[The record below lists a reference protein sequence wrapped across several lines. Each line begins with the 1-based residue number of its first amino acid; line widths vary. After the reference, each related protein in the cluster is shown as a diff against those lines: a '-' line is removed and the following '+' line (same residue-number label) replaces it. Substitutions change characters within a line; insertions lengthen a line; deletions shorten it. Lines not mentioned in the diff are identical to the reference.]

1 MPPTTSEP
9 ARERYI
15 ISADDPQQLTDFL
28 HSADPDIDI
37 VDRIGPAGKPHT
49 LIVTIPGDKAGFLA
63 QRIRSTSQ
71 LTIEPDR
78 PLSLFGT
85 AGAH

>member
-1 MPPTTSEP
+1 MPATTPEP

-15 ISADDPQQLTDFL
+15 ISADDPQHLNDFL
-28 HSADPDIDI
+28 HSADPDIEI
-37 VDRIGPAGKPHT
+37 IDRIGPDGRPHT
-49 LIVTIPGDKAGFLA
+49 LIVSIPGDKAGFLA

-85 AGAH
+85 AHAP